1 MSEAKNSFVVY
12 TDIKETLEELDDK
25 QVAALFRGMV
35 DYQETGKEPNFKGS
49 LKYIF
54 IPIRQQM
61 DRNNEK
67 WEQTRQRRAES
78 GRKGGIASGES
89 RKKSIEA
96 NEANA
101 STQDPSIFKGLE
113 GALDEAS
120 KQNEANE
127 ANEAVTVTGTVTVTD
142 TVTDTVT
149 VGEEMSPESL
159 SLSMINYLNEK
170 TGASYQVDDGTIN
183 LITDLVGVGYTEA
196 DIRSVIDRKC
206 SDWLNDPKMRQYLR
220 PSTLFGNKFSEYLS
234 APRSAAEENTDK
246 KKQNQK
252 DLRARRNTL
261 AVKLLQVQDA
271 IEQEPDPDK
280 VRPLY
285 DQEAFI
291 SDQIDAIDKK
301 LEAMG

>member
-1 MSEAKNSFVVY
+1 M
-12 TDIKETLEELDDK
+12 K
-25 QVAALFRGMV
+25 Q
-35 DYQETGKEPNFKGS
+35 N
-49 LKYIF
+49 
-54 IPIRQQM
+54 
-61 DRNNEK
+61 
-67 WEQTRQRRAES
+67 
-78 GRKGGIASGES
+78 
-89 RKKSIEA
+89 EA

-101 STQDPSIFKGLE
+101 SLGSYD
-113 GALDEAS
+113 
-120 KQNEANE
+120 EANE

-142 TVTDTVT
+142 TVTVNVTDT
-149 VGEEMSPESL
+149 VGEELSPESL
-159 SLSMINYLNEK
+159 SLSVINYLNK
-170 TGASYQVDDGTIN
+170 KSGASYQVDDGTIN

-206 SDWLNDPKMRQYLR
+206 SEWLPDPKMRQYLR
-220 PSTLFGNKFSEYLS
+220 PSTLFGAKFSEYLS
-234 APRSAAEENTDK
+234 APRSAAEEDGEK

-301 LEAMG
+301 LEAIG

>member
-1 MSEAKNSFVVY
+1 MQEEKNSFIVF
-12 TDIKETLEELDDK
+12 TDIKEILDDLDDK

-35 DYQETGKEPNFKGS
+35 DYQETGEDPNFKGA

-67 WEQTRQRRAES
+67 WNKTKEVRAAA
-78 GRKGGIASGES
+78 GKKGGIRSGEV
-89 RKKSIEA
+89 RKQMKQNEA

-101 STQDPSIFKGLE
+101 YFGSS
-113 GALDEAS
+113 
-120 KQNEANE
+120 NEANE

-170 TGASYQVDDGTIN
+170 TGASYQVDDGTTS
-183 LITDLVGVGYTEA
+183 LISDLIGVGYTEA
-196 DIRSVIDRKC
+196 DIKSVIDRKC

-220 PSTLFGNKFSEYLS
+220 PSTLFGAKFSEYLS
-234 APRSAAEENTDK
+234 APRSAAEEDGEK

-301 LEAMG
+301 LEAIG

>member
-1 MSEAKNSFVVY
+1 MQEEKNSFIVF
-12 TDIKETLEELDDK
+12 TDIKEILDDLDDN

-35 DYQETGKEPNFKGS
+35 DYQETGEDPNFKGA

-67 WEQTRQRRAES
+67 WNKTKEVRAVA
-78 GRKGGIASGES
+78 GKKGGLRSGEV
-89 RKKSIEA
+89 RAKQMKQNEA

-101 STQDPSIFKGLE
+101 SFGS
-113 GALDEAS
+113 S
-120 KQNEANE
+120 NEANE

-142 TVTDTVT
+142 TVTVNVTDT
-149 VGEEMSPESL
+149 VGEELSPESL
-159 SLSMINYLNEK
+159 SLSMINYLNK
-170 TGASYQVDDGTIN
+170 KSGASYQVDDGTIN

-220 PSTLFGNKFSEYLS
+220 PSTLFGAKFSEYLS
-234 APRSAAEENTDK
+234 APKSATEEDSEK
-246 KKQNQK
+246 RIQAKR
-252 DLRARRNTL
+252 DLHTRRNSL
-261 AVKLLQVQDA
+261 AVKLLQIQDA
-271 IEQEPDPDK
+271 IEQEQDPDK

-285 DQEAFI
+285 DQEAAI
-291 SDQIDAIDKK
+291 SDQLSAIDRR
-301 LEAMG
+301 LEAEK

>member
-1 MSEAKNSFVVY
+1 MSDDKKSFVVY
-12 TDIKETLEELDDK
+12 TGIKETLDELTDE

-35 DYQETGKEPNFKGS
+35 DYQLTGVDPEFSGT
-49 LKYIF
+49 LKFAF

-61 DRNNEK
+61 DRDNTK
-67 WEQTRQRRAES
+67 WERKKAVRAEAGRQGGIRSGEVRRA
-78 GRKGGIASGES
+78 KAQA
-89 RKKSIEA
+89 EA

-101 STQDPSIFKGLE
+101 SQ
-113 GALDEAS
+113 S

-159 SLSMINYLNEK
+159 SLSMINYLNKK
-170 TGASYQVDDGTIN
+170 TGASYQVDDGTTG
-183 LITDLVGVGYTEA
+183 LISDLIGVGYTEA

-234 APRSAAEENTDK
+234 APRSAAEEDGEK